1 MSSAEDMLEI
11 YERWHS
17 MFLPIDIKFDVNIS
31 NKVFGCGYGA
41 SLIPLLISRLFYG
54 EDKILCLKPGEMPS
68 EKHRVETLV
77 VVSHSGETVETL
89 ECAKKALQ
97 SGMNVYVVTGGGKL
111 EEFAIK
117 EKINYVKI
125 NKEKS
130 SRLGFPYIMSG
141 LIPLL
146 DKILNQKM
154 TENIGL
160 YFKKLSEKEEVLAEQ
175 ARKMAD
181 FLKNAFL
188 AGVYYSNH
196 AEPHAL
202 RFRYLL
208 SENAKLHVV
217 YENIMEVAHNGI
229 TAWEMYYNM
238 PIIMIGSTEDN
249 NLVSERF
256 KVISEAL
263 QALGHRVYQMN
274 IGKNDDIIDKLF
286 VIDVSTIFLSIHRNV
301 NPFIT
306 RTQDAVRRKVS
317 LNYE

>member
-17 MFLPIDIKFDVNIS
+17 MFSPIDVKFDVNIS
-31 NKVFGCGYGA
+31 SKVFGCGYGA
-41 SLIPLLISRLFYG
+41 SLIPLLISGLFYG

-68 EKHRVETLV
+68 EKHKGETIV

-89 ECAKKALQ
+89 ECARKALQ
-97 SGMNVYVVTGGGKL
+97 SGMQVYAVTGGGRL

-130 SRLGFPYIMSG
+130 TRLGFPYIMSG
-141 LIPLL
+141 LVPLL

-160 YFKKLSEKEEVLAEQ
+160 YFKKLSEKEEALGEQ
-175 ARKMAD
+175 ARKIAD
-181 FLKNAFL
+181 FLKNSFL
-188 AGVYYSNH
+188 VGVYYSNGGE
-196 AEPHAL
+196 AHAL

-208 SENAKLHVV
+208 SENAKLHSV

-238 PIIMIGSTEDN
+238 PIMMIGSAEDDK
-249 NLVSERF
+249 LVSERF

-286 VIDVSTIFLSIHRNV
+286 VIDVSTIFLSIYRKV

-306 RTQDAVRRKVS
+306 RTQETVRRKVG
-317 LNYE
+317 LNYG

>member
-17 MFLPIDIKFDVNIS
+17 MFSPIDVKFDVNIS
-31 NKVFGCGYGA
+31 SKVFGCGYGA
-41 SLIPLLISRLFYG
+41 SLIPLLISGLFYG
-54 EDKILCLKPGEMPS
+54 EDKISCLKPGEMPS
-68 EKHRVETLV
+68 EKHKGETLV

-89 ECAKKALQ
+89 ECARKALQ
-97 SGMNVYVVTGGGKL
+97 SGMQVYAVTGGGRL

-117 EKINYVKI
+117 EKINYIKI

-130 SRLGFPYIMSG
+130 TRLGFPYIMSG
-141 LIPLL
+141 LVPLL

-160 YFKKLSEKEEVLAEQ
+160 YFKKLSEKEEALGEQ
-175 ARKMAD
+175 ARKIAD
-181 FLKNAFL
+181 FLKNSFL
-188 AGVYYSNH
+188 VGVYYSNGGE
-196 AEPHAL
+196 AHAL

-208 SENAKLHVV
+208 SENAKLHSV

-238 PIIMIGSTEDN
+238 PIMMIGSAGDDK
-249 NLVSERF
+249 LVSERF

-263 QALGHRVYQMN
+263 QALGHRVYQMS

-286 VIDVSTIFLSIHRNV
+286 VIDVSTIFLSIYRNI

-306 RTQDAVRRKVS
+306 RTQETVRRKVG
-317 LNYE
+317 LNYG

>member
-17 MFLPIDIKFDVNIS
+17 MFLPIDVKFDVNS
-31 NKVFGCGYGA
+31 SGKVFGCGYGA
-41 SLIPLLISRLFYG
+41 SLIPLLISGLFYG
-54 EDKILCLKPGEMPS
+54 EDKISCLKPGEMPS
-68 EKHRVETLV
+68 EKHRGETLV

-89 ECAKKALQ
+89 ECARRALQ
-97 SGMNVYVVTGGGKL
+97 LGMKVYAVTGGGRL

-130 SRLGFPYIMSG
+130 TRLGFPYIMSG
-141 LIPLL
+141 LVPLL

-160 YFKKLSEKEEVLAEQ
+160 YFNKLSEKEEALGEQ
-175 ARKMAD
+175 ARKIAD
-181 FLKNAFL
+181 FLKNSFL
-188 AGVYYSNH
+188 AGVYYSNG
-196 AEPHAL
+196 AEAHAL

-208 SENAKLHVV
+208 SENAKLHAV

-238 PIIMIGSTEDN
+238 PIMMIGSTDDDK
-249 NLVSERF
+249 LVSERF

-263 QALGHRVYQMN
+263 QGLGHRVYEMN

-286 VIDVSTIFLSIHRNV
+286 VIDVSTIFLSIYRNV

-306 RTQDAVRRKVS
+306 RTQETVRRKVG
-317 LNYE
+317 LNYG

>member
-1 MSSAEDMLEI
+1 
-11 YERWHS
+11 
-17 MFLPIDIKFDVNIS
+17 
-31 NKVFGCGYGA
+31 
-41 SLIPLLISRLFYG
+41 
-54 EDKILCLKPGEMPS
+54 MPS
-68 EKHRVETLV
+68 EKHKGETLV

-89 ECAKKALQ
+89 ECARKALQ
-97 SGMNVYVVTGGGKL
+97 SGMQVYAVTGGGRL

-130 SRLGFPYIMSG
+130 TRLGFPYIMSG
-141 LIPLL
+141 LVPLL

-160 YFKKLSEKEEVLAEQ
+160 YFKKLSEKEEALGEQ
-175 ARKMAD
+175 ARKIAD
-181 FLKNAFL
+181 FLKNSFL
-188 AGVYYSNH
+188 VGVYYSNGGE
-196 AEPHAL
+196 AHAL

-208 SENAKLHVV
+208 SENAKLHSV

-238 PIIMIGSTEDN
+238 PIMMIGSAEDDK
-249 NLVSERF
+249 LVSERF

-286 VIDVSTIFLSIHRNV
+286 VIDVSTIFLSIYRNV

-306 RTQDAVRRKVS
+306 RTQETVRRKVG
-317 LNYE
+317 LNYG

>member
-17 MFLPIDIKFDVNIS
+17 MFSPIDVKFDVNIS
-31 NKVFGCGYGA
+31 SKVFGCGYGA
-41 SLIPLLISRLFYG
+41 SLIPLLISGLFYG
-54 EDKILCLKPGEMPS
+54 EDKISCLKPGEMPS
-68 EKHRVETLV
+68 EKHKGETLV

-89 ECAKKALQ
+89 ECARKALQ
-97 SGMNVYVVTGGGKL
+97 SGMQVYAVTGGGRL

-117 EKINYVKI
+117 EKINYIKI

-130 SRLGFPYIMSG
+130 TRLGFPYIMSG
-141 LIPLL
+141 LVPLL

-160 YFKKLSEKEEVLAEQ
+160 YFKKLSEKEEALGEQ
-175 ARKMAD
+175 ARKIAD
-181 FLKNAFL
+181 FLKNSFL
-188 AGVYYSNH
+188 VGVYYSNGGE
-196 AEPHAL
+196 AHAL

-208 SENAKLHVV
+208 SENAKLHSV

-238 PIIMIGSTEDN
+238 PIMMIGSAEDDK
-249 NLVSERF
+249 LVSERF

-263 QALGHRVYQMN
+263 QALGHRVYQMS

-286 VIDVSTIFLSIHRNV
+286 VIDVSTIFLSIYRNI

-306 RTQDAVRRKVS
+306 RTQETVRRKVG
-317 LNYE
+317 LNYG

>member
-17 MFLPIDIKFDVNIS
+17 MFSPIDVKFNVNIS
-31 NKVFGCGYGA
+31 SKVFGCGYGA
-41 SLIPLLISRLFYG
+41 SLIPLLISGLFYG

-68 EKHRVETLV
+68 EKHKGETLV

-89 ECAKKALQ
+89 ECARKALQ
-97 SGMNVYVVTGGGKL
+97 SGMQVYAVTGGGRL

-117 EKINYVKI
+117 EKINYIKI

-130 SRLGFPYIMSG
+130 TRLGFPYIMSG
-141 LIPLL
+141 LVPLL

-160 YFKKLSEKEEVLAEQ
+160 YFKKLSEKEEALGEQ
-175 ARKMAD
+175 ARKIAD
-181 FLKNAFL
+181 FLKNSFL
-188 AGVYYSNH
+188 VGVYYSNGGE
-196 AEPHAL
+196 AHAL

-208 SENAKLHVV
+208 SENAKLHSV

-238 PIIMIGSTEDN
+238 PIMMIGSAEDDK
-249 NLVSERF
+249 LVSERF

-286 VIDVSTIFLSIHRNV
+286 VIDVSTIFLSIYRNV

-306 RTQDAVRRKVS
+306 RTQETVRRKVG
-317 LNYE
+317 LNYG

>member
-17 MFLPIDIKFDVNIS
+17 MFSPIDVKFDVNIS
-31 NKVFGCGYGA
+31 SKVFGCGYGA
-41 SLIPLLISRLFYG
+41 SLIPLLISGLFYG
-54 EDKILCLKPGEMPS
+54 EDKISCLKPGEMPS
-68 EKHRVETLV
+68 EKHKGETLV

-89 ECAKKALQ
+89 ECARKALQ
-97 SGMNVYVVTGGGKL
+97 SGMQVYAVTGGGRL

-117 EKINYVKI
+117 EKINYIKI

-130 SRLGFPYIMSG
+130 TRLGFPYIMSG
-141 LIPLL
+141 LVPLL

-160 YFKKLSEKEEVLAEQ
+160 YFKKLSEKEEALGEQ
-175 ARKMAD
+175 ARKIAD
-181 FLKNAFL
+181 FLKNSFL
-188 AGVYYSNH
+188 VGVYYSNGGE
-196 AEPHAL
+196 AHAL

-208 SENAKLHVV
+208 SENAKLHSV

-238 PIIMIGSTEDN
+238 PIMMIGSAEDDK
-249 NLVSERF
+249 LVSERF

-263 QALGHRVYQMN
+263 QALGHRVYQMS

-286 VIDVSTIFLSIHRNV
+286 VIDVSTIFLSIYRNV

-306 RTQDAVRRKVS
+306 RTQETVRRKVG
-317 LNYE
+317 LNYG

>member
-17 MFLPIDIKFDVNIS
+17 MFLPIDIKFDVNS
-31 NKVFGCGYGA
+31 SDKVFGCGYGA
-41 SLIPLLISRLFYG
+41 SLIPLLISGLFYG
-54 EDKILCLKPGEMPS
+54 EDKILCLKPGEMPG
-68 EKHRVETLV
+68 EKHRGETLV

-89 ECAKKALQ
+89 ECARRALQ
-97 SGMNVYVVTGGGKL
+97 SGMKVYAVTGGGRL

-130 SRLGFPYIMSG
+130 TRLGFPYIMSG
-141 LIPLL
+141 LAPLL
-146 DKILNQKM
+146 DKMLSQKM

-160 YFKKLSEKEEVLAEQ
+160 YFKKLSEKEEALGEQ
-175 ARKMAD
+175 ARKIAD
-181 FLKNAFL
+181 FLKNSFL
-188 AGVYYSNH
+188 AGVYYSNG
-196 AEPHAL
+196 AEAHAL

-208 SENAKLHVV
+208 SENAKLHAV

-238 PIIMIGSTEDN
+238 PIMMIGSTDDDK
-249 NLVSERF
+249 LVSERF

-263 QALGHRVYQMN
+263 QGLGHRVYEMN

-286 VIDVSTIFLSIHRNV
+286 VIDVSTIFLSIYRNV

-306 RTQDAVRRKVS
+306 RTQETVRRKVG
-317 LNYE
+317 LNYG